1 MEQTIAKIASTW
13 LVRAGVPTLAL
24 AGVATYYS
32 NVSND
37 TQSPKEQNAP
47 TVTHTTPH
55 DTGASSVPEEQD
67 LLVPEPVEDNQ
78 EDSRHI
84 ADVTPETPVANT
96 PPIGLPSKKQIAG
109 GNIEPS
115 TDHSPV
121 ATSENAPRQMSQIR
135 SLPDGVKLVRV
146 FYATDRNAAELRSQI
161 PWLSGVLP
169 MCLAIAATFGVV
181 GLAPSLTKKYW
192 PIVAIVGVLVVS
204 FLGHSVWIRTSTLLR
219 MSQRYGLVFGS
230 ERYVVSAKKYPLQ
243 VGYCDVTIPPN
254 HAKGRLESPSWL
266 KMEWKQD
273 ERKHVIL
280 QSIEPD
286 QEESYF
292 NNLAQR
298 LKDSSKNEVLVFIHG
313 YNVTFADAV
322 RRTAQLY
329 HDLEFPGVPLC
340 YSWPS
345 SGTLT
350 GYTHDEATVGW
361 TVAHLEKF
369 LADIHQRSKA
379 QKIHLIAHSMGNRAL
394 VGALERLVLRDKN
407 AGDYL
412 GQIVLAA
419 PDVDSGELSNRYIP
433 TIISNVERMTLY
445 TSQNDRALLASA
457 TLHGATRAGYQPAS
471 ELIFPGVETIDV
483 SSIDTGL
490 LGHSYY
496 GEHPDLI
503 RDLQALVE
511 LNQPAKL
518 RNWLSPIPV
527 RDDQGYWIFTQKRV
541 ATQPVESQ
549 PSNRK

>member
-24 AGVATYYS
+24 AGVATFYS

-37 TQSPKEQNAP
+37 TQSPKEPNAP
-47 TVTHTTPH
+47 TTTLSTPH
-55 DTGASSVPEEQD
+55 DSGANSISDERD
-67 LLVPEPVEDNQ
+67 LMVPEPVDNTR
-78 EDSRHI
+78 ETSRDN
-84 ADVTPETPVANT
+84 AEVMSDTTVANT
-96 PPIGLPSKKQIAG
+96 PPVGLPSKKQMTG
-109 GNIEPS
+109 GVVESSNG
-115 TDHSPV
+115 DSPLAAS
-121 ATSENAPRQMSQIR
+121 ATTPRQMSQVR
-135 SLPDGVKLVRV
+135 SLPNGVKLVRV
-146 FYATDRNAAELRSQI
+146 FYATDRNSAELRSQI

-181 GLAPSLTKKYW
+181 GLAPSLTRKYW

-204 FLGHSVWIRTSTLLR
+204 FLGHSVWIRTSTLLK

-243 VGYCDVTIPPN
+243 VGYCDVTIPPI

-292 NNLAQR
+292 NKLAQR

-345 SGTLT
+345 AGTLT

-361 TVAHLEKF
+361 TVAHLERF
-369 LADIHQRSKA
+369 LADIHQRSNAK
-379 QKIHLIAHSMGNRAL
+379 KIHLIAHSMGNRAL
-394 VGALERLVLRDKN
+394 VGALERLVLRDKD
-407 AGDYL
+407 AAEYL

-433 TIISNVERMTLY
+433 TIISNVNRITLY

-457 TLHGATRAGYQPAS
+457 TLHGAQRAGYQPAS

-511 LNQPAKL
+511 LNQPAKF

-527 RDDQGYWIFTQKRV
+527 RDDKGYWIFTQKRV

>member
-37 TQSPKEQNAP
+37 TRVPNERPPA
-47 TVTHTTPH
+47 VTHAAPDVST
-55 DTGASSVPEEQD
+55 SSSNSEVQD
-67 LLVPEPVEDNQ
+67 LRVPDPIEYPPK
-78 EDSRHI
+78 DSPNLSQ
-84 ADVTPETPVANT
+84 ATPETPVAET
-96 PPIGLPSKKQIAG
+96 PSIGLPSKKRNPSQSVESPVDDSPL
-109 GNIEPS
+109 EPS
-115 TDHSPV
+115 
-121 ATSENAPRQMSQIR
+121 ANAPRQMSQAR

-146 FYATDRNAAELRSQI
+146 FYATDRNSAELRSQI

-181 GLAPSLTKKYW
+181 GLAPSLTRKYW
-192 PIVAIVGVLVVS
+192 PIVAIGGVLVVS
-204 FLGHSVWIRTSTLLR
+204 FLGHSVWIRTSTLLK

-230 ERYVVSAKKYPLQ
+230 ERYTVTPKKYPLQ

-254 HAKGRLESPSWL
+254 HSKGKLESPSWL

-286 QEESYF
+286 QEDSYF

-298 LKDSSKNEVLVFIHG
+298 LRDSSKNEVLVFIHG

-345 SGTLT
+345 AGTLT

-369 LADIHQRSKA
+369 LADIHQRSNAK
-379 QKIHLIAHSMGNRAL
+379 KIHLIAHSMGNRAL

-407 AGDYL
+407 ASEYL

-433 TIISNVERMTLY
+433 TLISNVERITLY

-471 ELIFPGVETIDV
+471 ELLFPGVETIDV

-511 LNQPAKL
+511 LNQPAKF

-541 ATQPVESQ
+541 ATQPVEPQ